1 MRVPVPDVTDRA
13 RIRPDRGEEGFVA
26 GLEALAFGVLVFV
39 IGTLVVLNAWT
50 VVDAKFAVEGAA
62 REAARS
68 VVESAAT
75 VGGAGTPTDEHRA
88 IARGAADE
96 VIAGLRGPGSRV
108 DEDVVVRGSIQR
120 GACVEVRVSMQVPVV
135 RIPLLGTAGGTR
147 PVVGTHRERVD
158 PFRSGL
164 AVRDGEALLQPCEV

>member
-1 MRVPVPDVTDRA
+1 M
-13 RIRPDRGEEGFVA
+13 A

-75 VGGAGTPTDEHRA
+75 LGGSGTVGDDHRA
-88 IARGAADE
+88 VARAAADD
-96 VIAGLRGPGSRV
+96 VLAGLRGPGSRV

>member
-1 MRVPVPDVTDRA
+1 MRAAATSRQGRHEQD
-13 RIRPDRGEEGFVA
+13 GFVA

-39 IGTLVVLNAWT
+39 VGTLVVLNAWT

-68 VVESAAT
+68 VVETAAT
-75 VGGAGTPTDEHRA
+75 VGGAGAPTDAHRA
-88 IARGAADE
+88 VARAAADE
-96 VIAGLRGPGSRV
+96 VLAGLRGPGSRV
-108 DEDVVVRGSIQR
+108 DEDVQVLGSIQR
-120 GACVEVRVSMQVPVV
+120 GACIEVRVSMQVPVV
-135 RIPLLGTAGGTR
+135 RLPLLGSPGGTR
-147 PVVGTHRERVD
+147 PVIGTHRERVD

>member
-1 MRVPVPDVTDRA
+1 VTRA
-13 RIRPDRGEEGFVA
+13 VERPPRHHHDEDGVVA

-75 VGGAGTPTDEHRA
+75 VGGAGAPTDAHRA
-88 IARGAADE
+88 VARAAADE
-96 VIAGLRGPGSRV
+96 VLAGLRGPGSRV
-108 DEDVVVRGSIQR
+108 DEDVRVVGSIQR
-120 GACVEVRVSMQVPVV
+120 GACVEVTVSIQVPVV
-135 RIPLLGTAGGTR
+135 RIPLLGSGGGTR